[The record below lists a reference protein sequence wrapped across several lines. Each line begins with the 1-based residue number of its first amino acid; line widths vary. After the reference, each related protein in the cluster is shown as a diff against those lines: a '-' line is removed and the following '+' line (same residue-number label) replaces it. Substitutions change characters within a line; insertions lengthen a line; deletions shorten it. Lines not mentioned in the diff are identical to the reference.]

1 MELTSLCADTE
12 DTGFVFRVW
21 RYLNKKTE
29 YIQDRFANR
38 GAKSPM
44 TAPVWQA
51 LFLCSALS
59 IFMLSPFSY
68 FFKDD
73 EYKYQVLRLMYVR
86 KSGCGQP

>member
-1 MELTSLCADTE
+1 
-12 DTGFVFRVW
+12 
-21 RYLNKKTE
+21 
-29 YIQDRFANR
+29 
-38 GAKSPM
+38 M